1 MVGIPTTN
9 GEWATGDGVRMGI
22 DLGADLIDMD
32 KIQLHPTG
40 FIDPKNPEGSTKPLC
55 GEIMRGVG
63 GILLNSKGQR
73 FCNELG
79 TRAQVNIQ

>member
-1 MVGIPTTN
+1 
-9 GEWATGDGVRMGI
+9 MGI
-22 DLGADLIDMD
+22 DIGADLIDMD

-40 FIDPKNPEGSTKPLC
+40 FIDPKDPKSMTKPLC

-63 GILLNSKGQR
+63 GLLLDKKGNR

-79 TRAQVNIQ
+79 TRAYVTKQM